1 MATSFSDLTG
11 REEQILKVL
20 IDHYISTAEPVASRA
35 LARKYDLG
43 LSPAT
48 IRNTLKDLEEMGL
61 VAQPHTS
68 AGRVPTVQGYRM
80 YVDYLLRPERLSVA
94 DRQKIRKNIRR
105 EYSGIDQILEQTS
118 RVLGNVSNQLGV
130 AVSPRFDSGIIT
142 RLELIPVAERRV
154 LVVLA
159 MRSGLARTVLL
170 EVETDLHD
178 VALADTA
185 TVLNE
190 RLCGLTVGEMRSTV
204 KERLADSSKGD
215 PRLIKMFVDSADKL
229 LMFSDRADVHLG
241 GARNILAQPEFRDP
255 AKIRELFELIEERQT
270 VAEMVSR
277 AGISEG
283 ITVTLG
289 VENCGKKDGKTSADE
304 LSLLSSTYSAGKFK
318 GILGIIG
325 PTRMPY
331 SKLVAVV
338 EYTAERLSEILSE

>member
-1 MATSFSDLTG
+1 MTTSFSDLTG

-20 IDHYISTAEPVASRA
+20 IDYYISTAEPVASQA
-35 LARKYDLG
+35 LAGKYDLG

-48 IRNTLKDLEEMGL
+48 IRNTLKNLEELGL
-61 VAQPHTS
+61 VTQPHTS

-80 YVDYLLRPERLSVA
+80 YVEYLLRPEKLSVA
-94 DRQKIRKNIRR
+94 DRQRIRKNIGR

-130 AVSPRFDSGIIT
+130 TVSPRFDSGIIT
-142 RLELIPVAERRV
+142 RLELIPVADRRV

-159 MRSGLARTVLL
+159 MRLGLARTVLL

-190 RLCGLTVGEMRSTV
+190 RLCGLTVGEMRKTV

-241 GARNILAQPEFRDP
+241 GTRNILAQPEFKDP
-255 AKIRELFELIEERQT
+255 ARMRELFELIEERQT

-289 VENCGKKDGKTSADE
+289 VEGCTKKDGKKGAEE